1 MAADA
6 SSARSAVQE
15 TPNSSA
21 LLHIAKHDRENAA
34 ERARSCSEFGRRA
47 AKRAR
52 PAREAALARKNGTN
66 TLIFFLCC
74 SNRNGVP
81 CDSHRHFFEV
91 AIYHG
96 QEDGM
101 AKKATKAKTKP
112 AAKKTPAKKSTAATK
127 RKTTTRK
134 K

>member
-1 MAADA
+1 MTRNYLVETQRRARARARILVGARQSAFFCACEATRGQKSAAD
-6 SSARSAVQE
+6 
-15 TPNSSA
+15 
-21 LLHIAKHDRENAA
+21 
-34 ERARSCSEFGRRA
+34 
-47 AKRAR
+47 
-52 PAREAALARKNGTN
+52 
-66 TLIFFLCC
+66 TLIFLLCC